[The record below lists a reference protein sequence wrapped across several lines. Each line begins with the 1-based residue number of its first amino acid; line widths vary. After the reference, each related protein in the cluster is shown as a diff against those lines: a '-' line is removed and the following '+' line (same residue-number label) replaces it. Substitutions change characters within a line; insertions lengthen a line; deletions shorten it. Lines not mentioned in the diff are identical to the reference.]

1 MTPRPVT
8 DEARARVMA
17 LHAAGKGRNEIAR
30 EVGYS
35 TATITKIVSAAGKS
49 FDRSETAVA
58 VAARVIDLKARRAA
72 IVTRLFNRSEFLL
85 ARLEAPSFKTLVK
98 IQGGGEESREL
109 DFVPTPNERDLNAAI
124 AGYLSTA
131 AKLELQD
138 SSQGAEVAKSML
150 GNLAEALG
158 ITKPGDDVPPA
169 EGS

>member
-58 VAARVIDLKARRAA
+58 VAARKARRAA